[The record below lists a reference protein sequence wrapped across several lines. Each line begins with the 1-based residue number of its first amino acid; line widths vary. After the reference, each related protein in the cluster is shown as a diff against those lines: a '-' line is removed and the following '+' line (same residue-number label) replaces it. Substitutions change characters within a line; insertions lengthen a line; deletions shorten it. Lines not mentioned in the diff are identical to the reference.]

1 MLEALRKNSKNT
13 IITILFA
20 VIIAVFVLNFGPGSR
35 GCGDAVG
42 TGYAAKVA
50 GETIP
55 EADFRYAY
63 RIIGGDNQPAQFAR
77 YRRLKETV
85 MDALIERELLAQ
97 EAERLGINVSQKEAE
112 DLIVDRQSFFSLGQQ
127 YPLPAY
133 VLTDGQLNYERFK
146 SWSQNQLGLTV
157 VRFLDEQRRELM
169 ADRVRQLVFAGTQLL
184 PDEVKEYYEQS
195 QRQVNLQFVR
205 FQPSR
210 YKDELAVS
218 AADIA
223 TYKTAHPTELKKY
236 YDEHSYLYKK
246 LGKEA
251 KLRRV
256 LAILPPDAKPDAEA
270 KAKAKAEDALKRLR
284 AGEAFDG
291 VAKALSDDAASRTRG
306 GSMGWRKKGQTGLG
320 QALDDQIFAA
330 EKGALLGPV
339 KSDLGYEVMRVED
352 FREGDV
358 AFEAVADE
366 IAEEQLR
373 NERANARAKADAEQ
387 ALAKTQGGTTLE
399 QLFPKP
405 TDADESDPAKRVN
418 PPPAAQ
424 DTGLFARRGDLV
436 PDIGIS
442 PEVTKKA
449 FEMKVG
455 EVAGPFEASSS
466 WVVIRL
472 KERKEPDL
480 SEFSKR
486 QASIAADY
494 RRRRGIAQVDSW
506 VLQALHGDAQCRPHR
521 DQRRGDELRGG
532 RRGAPPPRRAEVRA
546 VHRRARGCRGQSID
560 QPRAVT

>member
-35 GCGDAVG
+35 GCGDAAG

-63 RIIGGDNQPAQFAR
+63 RIIGGDSRPSQFAR
-77 YRRLKETV
+77 FSRLKETV

-97 EAERLGINVSQKEAE
+97 EAERLGINVSEKEAVE
-112 DLIVDRQSFFSLGQQ
+112 LLVDRKMFFSLGQQ

-133 VLTDGQLNYERFK
+133 VLTDGVLNTERLK
-146 SWSQNQLGLTV
+146 SWTQNQLGLTER
-157 VRFLDEQRRELM
+157 RFIDQQLRELM

-210 YKDELAVS
+210 YKEELELS
-218 AADIA
+218 PADIA
-223 TYKTAHPTELKKY
+223 AYKTAHPTELKKY
-236 YDEHSYLYKK
+236 YEEHSYLYKK

-251 KLRRV
+251 RIRRV
-256 LAILPPDAKPDAEA
+256 LAVLPPDAKPDVEA
-270 KAKAKAEDALKRLR
+270 KAKAKAEDALKRLQ
-284 AGEAFDG
+284 AGEKFEA
-291 VAKALSDDAASRTRG
+291 VAKALSDDTASRTRG

-320 QALDDQIFAA
+320 QAVEDQVFAA
-330 EKGALLGPV
+330 QKGALLGPL
-339 KSDLGYEVMRVED
+339 KSDLGYEVLRVED

-358 AFEAVADE
+358 PLEAVADE

-373 NERANARAKADAEQ
+373 TERSNARAKADAEQ
-387 ALAKTQGGTTLE
+387 ALAKVQGGASLE
-399 QLFPKP
+399 QLYPKP

-424 DTGLFARRGDLV
+424 ETGMFARRGDLV
-436 PDIGIS
+436 PDIGVS

-455 EVAGPFEASSS
+455 DVAGPFEASGS

-472 KERKEPDL
+472 KERKEPDM
-480 SEFSKR
+480 SEFAKR
-486 QASIAADY
+486 QAAIAADY
-494 RRRRGIAQVDSW
+494 RRRRGTAQVDGW
-506 VLQALHGDAQCRPHR
+506 VLQRCMEARNAGRIDVNDEVMSYEGGNPALRLPGEQKYEPCS
-521 DQRRGDELRGG
+521 GG
-532 RRGAPPPRRAEVRA
+532 RAPGLP
-546 VHRRARGCRGQSID
+546 GSQFINLGL
-560 QPRAVT
+560 

>member
-20 VIIAVFVLNFGPGSR
+20 VIIAVFVLNFGPGSK

-63 RIIGGDNQPAQFAR
+63 RIVGGDSRPAQFAR
-77 YRRLKETV
+77 FSRLKETV

-133 VLTDGQLNYERFK
+133 VLTDGALNYERFK

-169 ADRVRQLVFAGTQLL
+169 ADRVRQLVLAGTQLL

-210 YKDELAVS
+210 YKDDLGIS
-218 AADIA
+218 PADIA
-223 TYKTAHPTELKKY
+223 AYKGAHPTELKKY

-256 LAILPPDAKPDAEA
+256 LAVLPPDAKPDAEA

-284 AGEAFDG
+284 AGETFDV
-291 VAKALSDDAASRTRG
+291 VAKALSDDAASRTRN

-320 QALDDQIFAA
+320 QTLDDQIFAA

-339 KSDLGYEVMRVED
+339 KGDLGYEVVRVED

-373 NERANARAKADAEQ
+373 NERANAKAKADAEQ
-387 ALAKTQGGTTLE
+387 ALAKAQGGSTLE
-399 QLFPKP
+399 QLYPKP
-405 TDADESDPAKRVN
+405 TDADESDPAKRAN

-424 DTGLFARRGDLV
+424 DTGLFSRRGDLV

-449 FEMKVG
+449 FEMKVD
-455 EVAGPFEASSS
+455 EMAGPFEASGS

-472 KERKEPDL
+472 KERKEPDM

-494 RRRRGIAQVDSW
+494 RRRRGVAQVDSW
-506 VLQALHGDAQCRPHR
+506 VLQRCTETRNAGRIEVN
-521 DQRRGDELRGG
+521 DEVMSYEGGAAAIRLPGEQKYEPCTGG
-532 RRGAPPPRRAEVRA
+532 RAAAAANQLINLGL
-546 VHRRARGCRGQSID
+546 
-560 QPRAVT
+560 